1 MPDTPPKGPSHL
13 NAARG
18 TRDNPLT
25 RSVAGMVGLAV
36 LGVLV
41 TLCVGSLFWTL
52 GTAEGRPTAMYADG
66 ELDLAL
72 MPPSWIP
79 LDPENPSD
87 AEIIKRLDAYKATD
101 YSPTAPGPNFLL
113 GSDNQGRSVLIRAL
127 TGGGV
132 SIGIGISAAAISVFI
147 GTLYG
152 SIAGFVGG
160 KLDAAMMRIVDILYG
175 LPYILLVVLLAVAGS
190 ALIDEYDNDLIERRA
205 VNREA
210 WIITQ
215 GLETLDSPLSPISTE
230 TLDTSIA
237 DLWDPKRDPATS
249 PTDKRTIEQFLASP
263 SAQAAPGVAM
273 ALSDV
278 DPGLTTLREL
288 RSAVLDRLPDD
299 GAAILADANSRD
311 DLQVRGLKAGTKN
324 TLAVGILL
332 VAIGGVSWL
341 TMARVIRGQV
351 LSLKSQP
358 FMEAAR
364 AMGTPVTDQFRRHL
378 LPNLL
383 GPIIVYATLTVPQA
397 ILQESFLSFLGIG
410 VAPPLPSWGNLAAE
424 GLNELN
430 TTESRWWLLAF
441 PCVLL
446 GVTLLALNFVGEGL
460 REAFDP
466 KRARK

>member
-1 MPDTPPKGPSHL
+1 
-13 NAARG
+13 
-18 TRDNPLT
+18 
-25 RSVAGMVGLAV
+25 MVGLAV
-36 LGVLV
+36 LTLLV
-41 TLCVGSLFWTL
+41 TLCVGSLYWTL
-52 GTAEGRPTAMYADG
+52 YPAEGRPTAMYADG
-66 ELDLAL
+66 VLDLAL
-72 MPPSWIP
+72 LPPSWIP
-79 LDPENPSD
+79 LDPDDPSD
-87 AEIIKRLDAYKATD
+87 AEIIKRVDAYKATD
-101 YSPTAPGPNFLL
+101 YSPTAPGPDFLL

-160 KLDAAMMRIVDILYG
+160 KIDAAMMRIVDILYG

-190 ALIDEYDNDLIERRA
+190 ALIDKYDNNLIERRA

-215 GLETLDSPLSPISTE
+215 GLEQLDESGIKFSTAA
-230 TLDTSIA
+230 IA
-237 DLWDPKRDPATS
+237 PSTAELWNPEREPAATPS
-249 PTDKRTIEQFLASP
+249 DKRTIEQFLASP
-263 SAQAAPGVAM
+263 NPQGVPGVAD
-273 ALSDV
+273 ALSKV

-288 RSAVLDRLPDD
+288 RQAVLDDLPDD
-299 GAAILADANSRD
+299 GAAILSDANSQDR
-311 DLQVRGLKAGTKN
+311 LQVRGLRAGTKN